1 MHGSLGYREEHEGD
15 DRSQET
21 CLFVK
26 TLYLRVT
33 DSFSDSMQKPPPS
46 DGALRHESIQKQ
58 PQETVVV
65 YFFKKKG
72 EIK

>member
-1 MHGSLGYREEHEGD
+1 MHGSLGNREEHEGV

-33 DSFSDSMQKPPPS
+33 DGFSDSMHNPPPS
-46 DGALRHESIQKQ
+46 DGALRHGIIQKQ
-58 PQETVVV
+58 PQETAV
-65 YFFKKKG
+65 FIFLK
-72 EIK
+72 